1 MRRRYVALGV
11 VVFIV
16 AALVAYTQ
24 LLDDLADDESL
35 IRSAIRTIADSA
47 EERDLRAISRHVHAD
62 FHSEAQNMDRATAM
76 AVLRRIFLS
85 YPVIRVKVRGVS
97 VKIIDETTAEA
108 RFIATVRAASSA
120 ASSGEN
126 LLRHRGSERF
136 LLTFKKE
143 GDRWQIIRSRII
155 RSTAD

>member
-47 EERDLRAISRHVHAD
+47 EERDLRKISRYVHTD

-85 YPVIRVKVRGVS
+85 SPVIRVRVRGVS

-120 ASSGEN
+120 AGPSPMTRTRHGSIVWTSVPSSD
-126 LLRHRGSERF
+126 S
-136 LLTFKKE
+136 
-143 GDRWQIIRSRII
+143 
-155 RSTAD
+155 